1 MYQRN
6 YRHAHYT
13 SLCGLWKAKN
23 RFMQAQGKMLVKS
36 SIRFIA
42 PAICSGIE
50 TRIHFHFI
58 AHFSS
63 QNEEFPVQRYH
74 KRVISS
80 VP

>member
-1 MYQRN
+1 MYQRKN
-6 YRHAHYT
+6 LHAHST
-13 SLCGLWKAKN
+13 SLCGLRKARN
-23 RFMQAQGKMLVKS
+23 CFIQAQRNMLVKS

-42 PAICSGIE
+42 QVICSGIE
-50 TRIHFHFI
+50 TRTHFRFI

-80 VP
+80 LP